1 MSKWSSGYYG
11 NGFDDYLKQV
21 ATVYPDLDLFQVV
34 IDDIVLPTP
43 SGADTTIDEA
53 DASVHTVEEEV
64 NEPAE
69 TEALDQNA
77 PEDRNVPNSLLALE
91 GSFAPKGLFAFD

>member
-34 IDDIVLPTP
+34 INDIVLPTP

-53 DASVHTVEEEV
+53 DTSVHTVEEEV
-64 NEPAE
+64 KEPAE
-69 TEALDQNA
+69 TEALDQKA
-77 PEDRNVPNSLLALE
+77 PEDRNVPDSLLALE
-91 GSFAPKGLFAFD
+91 GSFAPKGLSAFD